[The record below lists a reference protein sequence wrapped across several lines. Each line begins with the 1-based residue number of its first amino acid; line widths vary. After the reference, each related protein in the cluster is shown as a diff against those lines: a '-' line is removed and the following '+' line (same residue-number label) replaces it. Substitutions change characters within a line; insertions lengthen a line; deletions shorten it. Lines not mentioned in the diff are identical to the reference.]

1 MYEDIILWQYSTLS
15 FNCITM
21 YVCTEVPL
29 INTQIVLQIF
39 KQNMCTVYLCMH
51 AFVCGYMRIYV
62 CIMYVCMYKF
72 VLTEWESHVI
82 VLLHMYG

>member
-1 MYEDIILWQYSTLS
+1 MYEDIVLWQYSTMS

-51 AFVCGYMRIYV
+51 AFVCGYSMYTYV
-62 CIMYVCMYKF
+62 CTHMYMHHVCMY
-72 VLTEWESHVI
+72 V
-82 VLLHMYG
+82 

>member
-1 MYEDIILWQYSTLS
+1 MS

-39 KQNMCTVYLCMH
+39 KQNMCTAYLCMH
-51 AFVCGYMRIYV
+51 AFVCGYMHYMYAYI
-62 CIMYVCMYKF
+62 CICVMYVCMYKF